1 MPCCGFAEVK
11 LLHLAMCSLPLPGGF
26 CVSGLPSTGFGIPY
40 SVAALVFQLLPILN
54 IEKEWTSVRIPTPVL
69 D

>member
-1 MPCCGFAEVK
+1 MSQVFPAPDS
-11 LLHLAMCSLPLPGGF
+11 ASR
-26 CVSGLPSTGFGIPY
+26 I

>member
-40 SVAALVFQLLPILN
+40 FCCSPCFSIIANLEYRKRMDFSEN
-54 IEKEWTSVRIPTPVL
+54 SNTSP
-69 D
+69 